1 MAAGKGSGQRVV
13 TKKKPTQQRGF
24 YILLAL
30 VIVAGGVF
38 IGTKVT
44 GTRTP
49 FVRDTDVMPAPAVG
63 YLLGDPKAPVQV
75 AEFADFECPA
85 CAQFSTITEPDVR
98 TRLVQTGKVAYRYYD
113 FPLSIHRNTLVA
125 SLAAACANDQGRF
138 WEMHDAL
145 FFNQPEWSSEA
156 TDNPMKFFTQY
167 AQQMG
172 LDVPKWRQCV
182 NAQTHLATIVGNRKE
197 GERLGVSQ
205 TPTFV
210 IGRKVIPGAISY
222 DEFRARVDTA
232 AAAAAAAAPPSKS
245 SGASTKKP

>member
-1 MAAGKGSGQRVV
+1 VV

-30 VIVAGGVF
+30 VIVAGGIF
-38 IGTKVT
+38 IGTKAA
-44 GTRTP
+44 GPRTP
-49 FVRDTDVMPAPAVG
+49 VVREVDVMPAAAEG

-85 CAQFSTITEPDVR
+85 CGQFSTVTEPDVR
-98 TRLVQTGKVAYRYYD
+98 SRLVQTGKVAYRFYD
-113 FPLSIHRNTLVA
+113 FPLQMHRNTLVA
-125 SLAAACANDQGRF
+125 SLAAACANDQGHF

-156 TDNPMKFFTQY
+156 TDNPMKFFNQY

-172 LDVPKWRQCV
+172 LDVSKWRQCV
-182 NAQTHLATIVGNRKE
+182 NEQKHLPTILGNRKE
-197 GERLGVSQ
+197 GERLGVAQ

-210 IGRKVIPGAISY
+210 IGRKVVAGAISY
-222 DEFRARVDTA
+222 DEFRARVDSA
-232 AAAAAAAAPPSKS
+232 AAMAPVPAPAPAAAKPAAA
-245 SGASTKKP
+245 GTKKR